1 MERIRTIL
9 CPVDF
14 TSVSEQ
20 TVQLAAALS
29 RLTGAKLILH
39 HNLGVRPPGYLSVNW
54 MVSEETGEREQ
65 RKESEVPERL
75 EKLFAQLPENLDY
88 EARVTRAPLDMAV
101 LEVAKLLPADL
112 IVMGSHG
119 WSTPAHRSLTEKV
132 ILKAPC
138 TVLTTGAK
146 CAGTET
152 WFKPRSE
159 RPEELKVLLP
169 VDFSSRTEAQL
180 GFAFE
185 LARWMPHRLLLLNV
199 LPEGSS
205 QAAQLEAEERLAAL
219 VPEALA
225 ERVLPM
231 VKTGLPSAAI
241 VEAAAQEETLFVILA
256 AHRKGPLRRLLFGTA
271 TVEVLQESPCPVWFV
286 PERWRASAEGAP
298 VAANSASPPENR

>member
-1 MERIRTIL
+1 MEGFRTVL

-14 TSVSEQ
+14 TSISEQ
-20 TVQLAAALS
+20 TVQLAAELC
-29 RLTGAKLILH
+29 RKLGAKLILH

-65 RKESEVPERL
+65 KKESEVPERL
-75 EKLFAQLPENLDY
+75 EKLFAQLPDDLDY

-101 LEVAKLLPADL
+101 LEVAKVLPADL

-119 WSTPAHRSLTEKV
+119 WSTPSHRSLTERV

-138 TVLTTGAK
+138 TVMTTGAN
-146 CAGTET
+146 CGGPEV
-152 WFKPRSE
+152 WFKPRPE
-159 RPEELKVLLP
+159 RPAELKVLLP
-169 VDFSSRTEAQL
+169 IDFSSRTAAQV

-185 LARWMPHRLLLLNV
+185 LAQWMPHRLLLLNV
-199 LPEGSS
+199 LPEGAS
-205 QAAQLEAEERLAAL
+205 LEAQREVEERMTAL

-225 ERVLPM
+225 QRVRPI
-231 VKTGLPSAAI
+231 VKTGQATAAI
-241 VEAAAQEETLFVILA
+241 VETATEEDALFVLLA

-286 PERWRASAEGAP
+286 PEGWRPSVGGAQGAAS
-298 VAANSASPPENR
+298 

>member
-1 MERIRTIL
+1 MEGIRTIL

-20 TVQLAAALS
+20 TVQLAAELS
-29 RLTGAKLILH
+29 RRMKAKLILH

-65 RKESEVPERL
+65 KKEREVPERL
-75 EKLFAQLPENLDY
+75 EKLFAQLPDDLDY

-101 LEVAKLLPADL
+101 LEVAKVLPADL

-138 TVLTTGAK
+138 TVMTTGAN
-146 CAGTET
+146 CGGPET
-152 WFKPRSE
+152 WFKPR
-159 RPEELKVLLP
+159 PEGPADLKVLLP
-169 VDFSSRTEAQL
+169 VDFSSRTAAQI

-185 LARWMPHRLLLLNV
+185 LAQWMPHRMLLLNV
-199 LPEGSS
+199 LPEGAS
-205 QAAQLEAEERLAAL
+205 AAAIRDVETRLAGL
-219 VPEALA
+219 VPDALA
-225 ERVLPM
+225 DRVQPI
-231 VKTGLPSAAI
+231 VRTGLPSNSI
-241 VEAAAQEETLFVILA
+241 VETATEEDVLFVLLA
-256 AHRKGPLRRLLFGTA
+256 SHRKGPLRRLLFGTA

-286 PERWRASAEGAP
+286 PESWRPSA
-298 VAANSASPPENR
+298 

>member
-1 MERIRTIL
+1 MEGIRNIL

-14 TSVSEQ
+14 SSVSES
-20 TVQLAAALS
+20 TVQLAANLCRQMKA
-29 RLTGAKLILH
+29 RLILH

-75 EKLFAQLPENLDY
+75 EKLFEQLPDDIEY

-101 LEVAKLLPADL
+101 LEVAKVLPADL

-132 ILKAPC
+132 ILRAPC
-138 TVLTTGAK
+138 TVMTTGEK
-146 CAGTET
+146 CGGPET
-152 WFKPRSE
+152 WFTPR
-159 RPEELKVLLP
+159 PQPAEELTVLLP
-169 VDFSSRTEAQL
+169 VDFSNRTAMQV

-185 LARWMPHRLLLLNV
+185 LMPYMPHRLLLLNV

-205 QAAQLEAEERLAAL
+205 EAAREEAEKKLADL
-219 VPEALA
+219 VPEGLA
-225 ERVLPM
+225 ERVDTA
-231 VKTGLPSAAI
+231 VKVGAPSAAI
-241 VEAAAQEETLFVILA
+241 VETAVAEGVLFVLLA

-271 TVEVLQESPCPVWFV
+271 TVEVLHQSPCPVWFV
-286 PERWRASAEGAP
+286 PEGWRPGGGATGL
-298 VAANSASPPENR
+298 SAS